1 MNAKTA
7 ILALFVLMT
16 ITFGSIAA
24 YDLVPLQ
31 TNAVEPC
38 QASYNVGHYTLWAG
52 GSSTDCPFKIARDG
66 TLTGGFKANASLDFV
81 IQTAD
86 EFQQRTVGSIPI
98 MYSYSL
104 RSTTGTNL
112 NVTLPAGSYYI
123 EFYFIYSYKGY
134 SAVNG
139 TADYGYT
146 ALNIT
151 RAFVVN
157 LE

>member
-1 MNAKTA
+1 MNSRTV
-7 ILALFVLMT
+7 ILALFVVLT
-16 ITFGSIAA
+16 ITIGSIAA
-24 YDLVPLQ
+24 YELIPTQ
-31 TNAVEPC
+31 ANAVEPC
-38 QASYNVGHYTLWAG
+38 PASYNVGHYNLWAG
-52 GSSTDCPFKIARDG
+52 GSSTYCPFKIARNG
-66 TLTGGFKANASLDFV
+66 TLTGGFQANASLDFV

-86 EFQQRTVGSIPI
+86 EFQQKTVGSIPT

-104 RSTTGTNL
+104 RNTTGTNL

-151 RAFVVN
+151 QAFVVK